1 MGDAGNQT
9 RVLDKLVIGVPMPD
23 DVLAR
28 LRLRYP
34 DIRFALAP
42 FEAMDAELHDADAVI
57 AWVLTPEQ
65 LAGAPR
71 LRWLQSFAAGVDRL
85 ALPEF
90 VARNVVITN
99 ASGVHAPNIAEH
111 LLALMLAFARAL
123 PWLIRTPPDGDW
135 FEQDVRNRVF
145 ELEGQTLLLVGLGDI
160 AQALG
165 ERARCL
171 GMRVIGVRRRLDQ
184 PAPPA
189 VERVLGIDQLGDI
202 LPEADHVA
210 ICLPLTPM
218 TRGLFDA
225 GMLGKMKPT
234 AYLYNIGRGPI
245 IDSAALIAALEA
257 GFIAGAGLDVTDPEP
272 LPLDSPL
279 WSMPNVVITAHTSG
293 STPRYW
299 DRITQI
305 LERNID
311 RYRSGAELL
320 NRVDAEA
327 GY

>member
-1 MGDAGNQT
+1 MGGVGGQT

-34 DIRFALAP
+34 TIRFAVAP

-57 AWVLTPEQ
+57 AWELTPEQ

-85 ALPEF
+85 PFAEF
-90 VARNVVITN
+90 VARDVVITN
-99 ASGVHAPNIAEH
+99 SSGVHAPNIAEH

-123 PWLIRTPPDGDW
+123 PWLIRNPPEGDW

-145 ELEGQTLLLVGLGDI
+145 ELGGQTLLLVGLGDI

-165 ERARCL
+165 ERAKCL
-171 GMRVIGVRRRLDQ
+171 GMRVLGVRRRLDQ

-189 VERVLGIDQLGDI
+189 VDHILGIDQLGEI

-210 ICLPLTPM
+210 ICLPLTQK
-218 TRGLFDA
+218 THGLFDA
-225 GMLGKMKPT
+225 RMLSKMKSS

-257 GFIAGAGLDVTDPEP
+257 GVIAGAGLDVTDPEP

-299 DRITQI
+299 DRITEI

-311 RYRSGAELL
+311 LYRSGGALI